1 VGGIFV
7 VILYIIL
14 QLWAA
19 VKNPTFSS
27 LFQPCQCWSDET
39 ISTSSFWRTIHT
51 CMLGIISISVNI
63 NWLSYIAY
71 RNLQFASTLSYTHC
85 EE

>member
-7 VILYIIL
+7 IILYIIL

-27 LFQPCQCWSDET
+27 LFQPCQWSY
-39 ISTSSFWRTIHT
+39 ISTSSFWPNHPHIHAW
-51 CMLGIISISVNI
+51 N
-63 NWLSYIAY
+63 Y
-71 RNLQFASTLSYTHC
+71 
-85 EE
+85 